1 MKNNYSKPNM
11 DIIFVSS
18 LDCIAN
24 SGEGAEMGERTIGYD
39 ELWGEEPN

>member
-24 SGEGAEMGERTIGYD
+24 SGEGAEMGEKIIGYD
-39 ELWGEEPN
+39 ELWGSYSN